1 MSFAGALRRELADR
15 ATQYAATHKL
25 PHCLSYGHSATVCF
39 ENYDHD
45 NEHRHGNFIPACYK
59 AIVENQNWGRRLQ
72 KVHSQGRKSLP
83 RNEYGRIWRELDAC
97 TSSDA
102 LLMNVFCH
110 PRVLKDEPIRSLL
123 NIDPCAV
130 PEFGFL
136 ARVPLANGKFDRTEV
151 DMRLDQLLIEAK
163 LTESDFQRTPK
174 AHMDSYRDFRGV
186 FSHEELPQNAK
197 YYFSYQLLRNVLAAH
212 AADRSFCVLTDARRP
227 ELIEAWYAVIKCVQ
241 LVELRARCKVL
252 AWQELAK
259 VLPHS
264 LQKFLEA
271 KYGIVQRSSEP
282 IIAGCIPVPAFPFRP
297 KL

>member
-1 MSFAGALRRELADR
+1 MLRRELSCR
-15 ATQYAATHKL
+15 AQQYAAKHEL
-25 PHCLSYGHSATVCF
+25 PYCLSYGQQPTVCF
-39 ENYDHD
+39 ESYE
-45 NEHRHGNFIPACYK
+45 NEHRHGNFIPASYK
-59 AIVENQNWGRRLQ
+59 AIVKNPNWRHRLR

-83 RNEYGRIWRELDAC
+83 RSEYGRTWRELDAC

-110 PRVLKDEPIRSLL
+110 PRVLKDEPIRSVL
-123 NIDPCAV
+123 NIDRRAV

-174 AHMDSYRDFRGV
+174 AHMHSYRDFRGV
-186 FSHEELPQNAK
+186 FSHEELPQDTK
-197 YYFSYQLLRNVLAAH
+197 YYFSYQLIRNVLAAR
-212 AADRSFCVLTDARRP
+212 AADCSFCVLADARRP
-227 ELIEAWYAVIKCVQ
+227 DLIEAWYAVMKCVQ

-259 VLPHS
+259 VLPNS
-264 LQKFLEA
+264 LQEFLEA
-271 KYGIVQRSSEP
+271 KYGIV
-282 IIAGCIPVPAFPFRP
+282 
-297 KL
+297 